1 MKPLYNLGDPLLI
14 DQGIDRVDVEGVY
27 LFRVGDEGFIK
38 RLQRIPGEGILVIS
52 DNQKYRD
59 WTIKPDAD
67 MEVFGKV
74 VKAWCGEDH
83 LRNCAYFF

>member
-74 VKAWCGEDH
+74 VKARCGED
-83 LRNCAYFF
+83 L

>member
-1 MKPLYNLGDPLLI
+1 MKPLYNPGDPLLI

-27 LFRVGDEGFIK
+27 FFRVGDEGFIK

-67 MEVFGKV
+67 MEVFSKV
-74 VKAWCGEDH
+74 VKAWCGED
-83 LRNCAYFF
+83 L